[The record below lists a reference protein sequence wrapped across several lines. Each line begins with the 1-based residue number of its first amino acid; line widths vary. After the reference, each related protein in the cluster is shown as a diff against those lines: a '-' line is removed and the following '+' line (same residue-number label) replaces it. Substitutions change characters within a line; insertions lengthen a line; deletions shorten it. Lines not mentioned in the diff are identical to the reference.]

1 MSTFLVKNELS
12 YNTKKISIL
21 QLIFLIKQYFQIV
34 IILLTYGIFLKTIVI
49 HKQMNTIIIEEII
62 VFHKDTNVIY
72 SETNF
77 TMIICTRYIPIEFL
91 PIEHIILVK
100 KLLFLNLKLTIKILN
115 IYITIA
121 KEQYR

>member
-1 MSTFLVKNELS
+1 
-12 YNTKKISIL
+12 L

-62 VFHKDTNVIY
+62 VFPKDTNVIY

-77 TMIICTRYIPIEFL
+77 TTIICTRYIPIEFL

>member
-62 VFHKDTNVIY
+62 VFPKDTNVIY